1 MTTYEDLQAQLD
13 SLTAEVAALRSSAG
27 ATAAQAEVPARV
39 LSRRNLLRAA
49 PIAAIG
55 GAVAAMAAT
64 PAAAAVGDPV
74 LIGHSNV
81 GAGSTTTLS
90 GGTPA
95 PDAGVPEDSSPALA
109 VVGGIV
115 GDWLEVSGVDIGSS
129 DGAALTVS
137 ASYLLG
143 DAAHFSG
150 PDLPVL
156 HGIAGGSA
164 VLIDAMGAGTALTI
178 TTTDGA
184 FDTPNGPTTILP
196 GVGIDVSTVTG
207 NAVRASSEQTAVAIE
222 STSTTSSAD
231 AVTIDYEGTSRALYA
246 QSHLTTNIN
255 GTITG
260 VNEGH
265 GIGVWG
271 EQRNNT
277 GSGFGVVGVGGTL
290 GRGAQFTGG
299 AAPVRMVPSS
309 AASHPSTGKVGDFF
323 VDASAR
329 LWFCKKSSTSTVAA
343 VWHQVA

>member
-1 MTTYEDLQAQLD
+1 MTTYEELQAQLD
-13 SLTAEVAALRSSAG
+13 SLTAEVAALRGSAG
-27 ATAAQAEVPARV
+27 ASEAEVPARV

-81 GAGSTTTLS
+81 GAGSTTTLT
-90 GGTPA
+90 GGTPNTG
-95 PDAGVPEDSSPALA
+95 PGVPEASTPALN
-109 VVGGIV
+109 VIGGIA
-115 GDWLEVSGVDIGSS
+115 GDWLEISGVDIGTT

-137 ASYLLG
+137 ASYEYG

-150 PDLPVL
+150 PSLPVL
-156 HGIAGGSA
+156 HGLEGGNA
-164 VLIDAMGAGTALTI
+164 VLIDAIGDGTALTI
-178 TTTDGA
+178 RTTDGL

-196 GVGIDVSTVTG
+196 GVGIDVATVTG
-207 NAVRASSEQTAVAIE
+207 NAVKASSEQTAVAIE
-222 STSTTSSAD
+222 STSATSSED

-246 QSHLTTNIN
+246 QSHLSTNIN

-299 AAPVRMVPSS
+299 AASVRMVPSS
-309 AASHPSTGKVGDFF
+309 AASHPPTGKVGDFF

-343 VWHQVA
+343 VWKQVA